1 MTRRRGK
8 RSVTIE
14 LDAFAM
20 EALEDEARQIGVS
33 AGELASFGLMY
44 FLADHDSGR
53 TARRLPPAGE
63 APQPIRAQLGPELAK
78 ARAR

>member
-8 RSVTIE
+8 RTVTVE

-20 EALEDEARQIGVS
+20 EALENEARQMGVS
-33 AGELASFGLMY
+33 AGDLASFGLMY

-53 TARRLPPAGE
+53 TARRLPPAGDT
-63 APQPIRAQLGPELAK
+63 PQPVPAQPAPELVK